1 MADLIERAS
10 VRAGEIST
18 GTTSVARDNQG
29 IDLELLIEILLELR
43 KLNAR
48 ETSLK
53 LRPIFKPRPEP
64 ESKPEPKST
73 IEPELPSRWR
83 RMRRW
88 LGED

>member
-1 MADLIERAS
+1 MDDLVERAR

-29 IDLELLIEILLELR
+29 IDLELLVEILLELR

-64 ESKPEPKST
+64 KPA
-73 IEPELPSRWR
+73 IEPELPGRWR
-83 RMRRW
+83 RIRRW